1 MKASLQSNETPPMS
15 QEDLEK
21 FADENKSDNGK
32 ILGKFDS
39 VEALAASYKELE
51 GKLGDV
57 AKTKEEPVA
66 EDVAEYQED
75 GSVNYDLAKQQYGEK
90 LGELFEQSDV
100 DPFAINKYYQ
110 ENNGTI
116 SEEHYKELESTG
128 LTRNVIDSYL
138 AGLKPQEGTEQAAAD
153 PSFPEY
159 EDIVGIAGGEDK
171 YMEMLQW
178 MDGNVSKEELQEF
191 DKIVDAEKRNI
202 PKVTLAVQE
211 MFTRYKNAMGV
222 EPRLISGR
230 TSSSPNTRVFK
241 SNEEVV
247 AAMRDPRYKKDI
259 AYQHEVQTRLQ
270 DSDVFGISN

>member
-57 AKTKEEPVA
+57 AKTKEEPVVD
-66 EDVAEYQED
+66 DVVEYQED
-75 GSVNYDLAKQQYGEK
+75 GSVNYELAKQQYGEK
-90 LGELFEQSDV
+90 LGELFEQSDI

-138 AGLKPQEGTEQAAAD
+138 AGLKPKEGTEQVAAD

-171 YMEMLQW
+171 YMEMLKW
-178 MDGNVSKEELQEF
+178 MDGNISKEELQEF

-230 TSSSPNTRVFK
+230 TSSSPNTRVFR
-241 SNEEVV
+241 SNAEVV
-247 AAMRDPRYKKDI
+247 AAMRDPRYKTDI
-259 AYQHEVQTRLQ
+259 AFQHEVQRRLAE
-270 DSDVFGISN
+270 SNVFGISE

>member
-75 GSVNYDLAKQQYGEK
+75 GSVNYELAKQQYGEK
-90 LGELFEQSDV
+90 LGELFEQSDI

-116 SEEHYKELESTG
+116 TEEHYKQLEATG

-191 DKIVDAEKRNI
+191 DKVVDAEKRNI

-241 SNEEVV
+241 SNAEVV
-247 AAMRDPRYKKDI
+247 AAMRDPRYKTDI
-259 AYQHEVQTRLQ
+259 AFQHEVQRRLAE
-270 DSDVFGISN
+270 SNVFGISE

>member
-75 GSVNYDLAKQQYGEK
+75 GSVNYELAKQQYGEK

-116 SEEHYKELESTG
+116 TEEHYKQLEATG
-128 LTRNVIDSYL
+128 LPRSLIDNYL
-138 AGLKPQEGTEQAAAD
+138 NGLKPQEGTEQAAAD

-178 MDGNVSKEELQEF
+178 MDGNISKEELQEF
-191 DKIVDAEKRNI
+191 DKVVDAEKRNI

-270 DSDVFGISN
+270 DSDVFGISK

>member
-90 LGELFEQSDV
+90 LGELFEQSNI

-138 AGLKPQEGTEQAAAD
+138 AGLKPQEGAEQAAAD

-171 YMEMLQW
+171 YMEMLKW
-178 MDGNVSKEELQEF
+178 MDGNISKEELQEF

-230 TSSSPNTRVFK
+230 TSASPNTKVFR

-259 AYQHEVQTRLQ
+259 AFQHEVQRRLAE
-270 DSDVFGISN
+270 SNVFGISE

>member
-66 EDVAEYQED
+66 EDVSEYQED

-90 LGELFEQSDV
+90 LGELFEQSNI

-171 YMEMLQW
+171 YMEMLKW
-178 MDGNVSKEELQEF
+178 MDGNISKEELQEF
-191 DKIVDAEKRNI
+191 DKVVDAEKRNI

-222 EPRLISGR
+222 EPRLISGK
-230 TSSSPNTRVFK
+230 TSASPNTKVFR
-241 SNEEVV
+241 SNAEVV
-247 AAMRDPRYKKDI
+247 AAMRDPRYKTDI
-259 AYQHEVQTRLQ
+259 AFQHEVQRRLAE
-270 DSDVFGISN
+270 SNVFGISD

>member
-75 GSVNYDLAKQQYGEK
+75 GSVNYELAKQQYGEK
-90 LGELFEQSDV
+90 LGELFEQSNI

-138 AGLKPQEGTEQAAAD
+138 AGLKPKEGTEQVAAD

-171 YMEMLQW
+171 YMEMLKW
-178 MDGNVSKEELQEF
+178 MDGNISKEELQEF

-230 TSSSPNTRVFK
+230 TSSSPNTRVFR
-241 SNEEVV
+241 SNAEVV
-247 AAMRDPRYKKDI
+247 AAMRDPRYKTDI
-259 AYQHEVQTRLQ
+259 AFQHEVQRRLAE
-270 DSDVFGISN
+270 SNVFGISD

>member
-15 QEDLEK
+15 QQDLEK

-90 LGELFEQSDV
+90 LGELFEQSNI

-138 AGLKPQEGTEQAAAD
+138 AGLKPKEGTEQVAAD

-178 MDGNVSKEELQEF
+178 MDGNISKEELQEF
-191 DKIVDAEKRNI
+191 DKVVDAEKRNI

-230 TSSSPNTRVFK
+230 TSSSPNTRVFR
-241 SNEEVV
+241 SNAEVV
-247 AAMRDPRYKKDI
+247 AAMRDPRYKTDI
-259 AYQHEVQTRLQ
+259 AFQHEVQRRLAE
-270 DSDVFGISN
+270 SNVFGISE

>member
-90 LGELFEQSDV
+90 LGELFEQSNI

-138 AGLKPQEGTEQAAAD
+138 AGLKPKEGTEQAAAD

-171 YMEMLQW
+171 YMEMLKW
-178 MDGNVSKEELQEF
+178 MDGNISKEELQEF

-230 TSSSPNTRVFK
+230 TSSSPNTRVFR
-241 SNEEVV
+241 SNAEVV

-259 AYQHEVQTRLQ
+259 AYQHEVQRRLQ